1 MWRRVLLAALAARIA
16 AAVRGCCCCRCCCCC
31 QCWRW
36 SFAAQPPKLL
46 AAPAAC
52 RANAAACTH
61 PRACA
66 DPPGPPMLLLCC
78 CFCCSEAQ
86 DAQGAGPGAAEGR
99 HHHADAGRQ
108 VGASWTPPRRPGP
121 SLVAARQ
128 QQPAPAAATN
138 WRAGGQPAS
147 WPRLTHA
154 GCGAVPGK
162 RAGVLSCMLATAF
175 PLGLHPR
182 GGAAVLPLRVRR
194 GCAVVAGTLLFPLR
208 CPFLPDPLTPCFPA
222 ISSRPGTPRRLHPLL
237 GGSAT
242 GAQPNTPLT

>member
-16 AAVRGCCCCRCCCCC
+16 AAVRGCCRCCCCC
-31 QCWRW
+31 CCCQRWRW

-66 DPPGPPMLLLCC
+66 DHPGPPMLLLCC

-108 VGASWTPPRRPGP
+108 VGASWMPPRRPGP

-138 WRAGGQPAS
+138 WRAANQLAGHSSHTQGVVLCQESVQACYHAC
-147 WPRLTHA
+147 WPPPSLWACT
-154 GCGAVPGK
+154 
-162 RAGVLSCMLATAF
+162 RA
-175 PLGLHPR
+175 
-182 GGAAVLPLRVRR
+182 
-194 GCAVVAGTLLFPLR
+194 
-208 CPFLPDPLTPCFPA
+208 
-222 ISSRPGTPRRLHPLL
+222 
-237 GGSAT
+237 
-242 GAQPNTPLT
+242 GAQPFCPCASGGAVLLLQALLFSRSAVPVSLTL